1 MTAEC
6 RLLEEARNELVVLDD
21 VNVLFLEGSF
31 TSALFHAKN
40 GVQIARARAF
50 RRIGIVIAMATS
62 TTVRFF
68 FVRHL

>member
-21 VNVLFLEGSF
+21 VNVLFLESSF

-40 GVQIARARAF
+40 RVHIASARAF
-50 RRIGIVIAMATS
+50 RRVGIVIAMAT
-62 TTVRFF
+62 TTAVRFF

>member
-6 RLLEEARNELVVLDD
+6 RLLEETRNEPVIFDD
-21 VNVLFLEGSF
+21 VNVLFLECSF

-40 GVQIARARAF
+40 RVQIARARAF
-50 RRIGIVIAMATS
+50 RRIGIVIAMAAA